1 MGGANSVDRPGTH
14 LNQQAN
20 VHSDP
25 IVRSSKSSLSG
36 EVVAE
41 EANTRVKEVSSA
53 PNKDVNARVMATTAA
68 NSESEQ
74 GDYLHQ
80 RAVRYSTSS
89 SVHGLSVGLFVTSR
103 CSIKTAKRKTRKER
117 RSRADA
123 F

>member
-20 VHSDP
+20 IHSDP

-53 PNKDVNARVMATTAA
+53 PNKDVNVRGMATTAA
-68 NSESEQ
+68 NSESE
-74 GDYLHQ
+74 
-80 RAVRYSTSS
+80 RATNSTRGRYATSS
-89 SVHGLSVGLFVTSR
+89 LHKVNQKAESHSVETLEAV
-103 CSIKTAKRKTRKER
+103 
-117 RSRADA
+117 
-123 F
+123 

>member
-14 LNQQAN
+14 LNPLAN

-41 EANTRVKEVSSA
+41 DANTRMKEVSSA
-53 PNKDVNARVMATTAA
+53 PNKDVNVRGMETTTA

-74 GDYLHQ
+74 GDQLHQ
-80 RAVRYSTSS
+80 RAVRYNNTEITSKT
-89 SVHGLSVGLFVTSR
+89 HYTIHKTSR
-103 CSIKTAKRKTRKER
+103 FCNLPTTENDVIS
-117 RSRADA
+117 
-123 F
+123 